1 MSLKFSLEDRRHFD
15 DVTSDGRLFQVL
27 AAVTWNAR
35 SSIVEIRVSGT
46 ARDEFDDERRG
57 D

>member
-27 AAVTWNAR
+27 AAVTWNTR